1 MRNKFAET
9 FLKMAEKN
17 DKLCAVV
24 ADISP
29 AGAMDEFRKK
39 YPNRFINTGVAYEV
53 FVTKD
58 NNKTVA
64 KNNFFLF
71 FILKRGS

>member
-1 MRNKFAET
+1 MRNRFAQT
-9 FLKMAEKN
+9 FLEMANNN

-39 YPNRFINTGVAYEV
+39 
-53 FVTKD
+53 
-58 NNKTVA
+58 
-64 KNNFFLF
+64 
-71 FILKRGS
+71 